1 MLVIAEWIEF
11 GRISV
16 TFTKMGLTAMAD
28 TIFDL
33 ETKNTGGKLNANRIS
48 PALV

>member
-11 GRISV
+11 GRVAVS
-16 TFTKMGLTAMAD
+16 FTKMGLTAMAD

-33 ETKNTGGKLNANRIS
+33 ETQSTGG
-48 PALV
+48 